1 MRTAAIDIGG
11 TMIKSGV
18 WDGTR
23 LEQIKE
29 YPTDL
34 SLGGAS
40 LMRQVKEILH
50 SGLLCGDE
58 TGACL
63 LYTSPSPRD

>member
-50 SGLLCGDE
+50 SGLLCGD
-58 TGACL
+58 
-63 LYTSPSPRD
+63 

>member
-40 LMRQVKEILH
+40 LMRH
-50 SGLLCGDE
+50 
-58 TGACL
+58 CL
-63 LYTSPSPRD
+63 LYTSDAADE

>member
-1 MRTAAIDIGG
+1 
-11 TMIKSGV
+11 MIKSGV

-40 LMRQVKEILH
+40 LMRQVKGN
-50 SGLLCGDE
+50 SSFRFAVRG
-58 TGACL
+58 
-63 LYTSPSPRD
+63 